1 MPKMQDTLSP
11 NAQEVP
17 MWEIT
22 PREHAEDAATLGRF
36 PADDG
41 SAPQFRARHKQSAY
55 APLSFNRVL
64 LFRKWGRLRKQRNL
78 GLQLIFVL
86 LECHPHQLP
95 SGAHS
100 GLLEKTLQNRLHI
113 TLGDL

>member
-41 SAPQFRARHKQSAY
+41 SAPQFRARHKQTAE
-55 APLSFNRVL
+55 ARRL
-64 LFRKWGRLRKQRNL
+64 L
-78 GLQLIFVL
+78 
-86 LECHPHQLP
+86 
-95 SGAHS
+95 
-100 GLLEKTLQNRLHI
+100 
-113 TLGDL
+113 

>member
-1 MPKMQDTLSP
+1 M
-11 NAQEVP
+11 N
-17 MWEIT
+17 T
-22 PREHAEDAATLGRF
+22 PRTPRRLGGF
-36 PADDG
+36 PPTME
-41 SAPQFRARHKQSAY
+41 APLNFEPGTSKLPRPVAYCSAY